1 MKFIITENKLV
12 SVMTD
17 FVKKNY
23 PDALSPLK
31 TRLRL
36 KDIGNSG
43 WGSSMHDYKYYDTI
57 YYTDNGSIML
67 VEFDDRDSGEVSRWL
82 VNDRLTEMYNFF
94 GDDSVEQFFLTVH
107 KIDISQEGNKTYNWV
122 FDILPSST

>member
-1 MKFIITENKLV
+1 
-12 SVMTD
+12 MTD

-94 GDDSVEQFFLTVH
+94 GEDSVEQFFLTVH
-107 KIDISQEGNKTYNWV
+107 KIDISQEGNKRYNWV

>member
-1 MKFIITENKLV
+1 MKFIITENKLL

-31 TRLRL
+31 TRLKL
-36 KDIGNSG
+36 KGIGNSG

-67 VEFDDRDSGEVSRWL
+67 VEYDDRDSSEIDKWT
-82 VNDRLTEMYNFF
+82 VNNRLETMYDFF
-94 GDDSVEQFFLTVH
+94 GEESVEQFFLNVH
-107 KIDISQEGNKTYNWV
+107 KIDISQKGNKKYNWV
-122 FDILPSST
+122 FDSLPSSI

>member
-1 MKFIITENKLV
+1 
-12 SVMTD
+12 MTD

-31 TRLRL
+31 TRLKL
-36 KDIGNSG
+36 KGIGNSG

-67 VEFDDRDSGEVSRWL
+67 VESDDRDSAEVSRWL
-82 VNDRLTEMYNFF
+82 VNDKLEFMYEFF
-94 GDDSVEQFFLTVH
+94 GEDSVEQFFINVH
-107 KIDISQEGNKTYNWV
+107 KIDISQKGNKAYNWI
-122 FDILPSST
+122 FDNLPSSI

>member
-1 MKFIITENKLV
+1 MKFIITENKLL

-57 YYTDNGSIML
+57 YYTDNGKGR
-67 VEFDDRDSGEVSRWL
+67 V
-82 VNDRLTEMYNFF
+82 
-94 GDDSVEQFFLTVH
+94 
-107 KIDISQEGNKTYNWV
+107 K
-122 FDILPSST
+122 ILPMHTNMKMAKTSSRHKYTKKRKSLEK

>member
-1 MKFIITENKLV
+1 MKFIITENKLL

-67 VEFDDRDSGEVSRWL
+67 VEFDDRDSSEVSRWL
-82 VNDRLTEMYNFF
+82 LNNKLEFMYEFF
-94 GDDSVEQFFLTVH
+94 GENSVEQFFLTVH
-107 KIDISQEGNKTYNWV
+107 KIDINQKGNKRYNWL
-122 FDILPSST
+122 FDNLPSIT